1 MTGMKSGSG
10 SDPFET
16 DSNNDD
22 AEGSAS
28 NEAETTDT
36 PEENG
41 QATADTHKQAGTA
54 TADHSE
60 SLESTSRTNREGLPY
75 IYARNGVK
83 DDRKMIQY
91 FLQEE
96 TEAIEND
103 VKRAVESEL
112 GTDVY
117 LTDLREALVRVA
129 AKHPEEVADEL
140 RDWGYE
146 YEED

>member
-1 MTGMKSGSG
+1 MKSGSG

-22 AEGSAS
+22 AEESAD

-41 QATADTHKQAGTA
+41 QDTAETQDHEQADSA

-60 SLESTSRTNREGLPY
+60 SIESTSRTDREGLPY
-75 IYARNGVK
+75 IYGRNSVK

-91 FLQEE
+91 FLREE
-96 TEAIEND
+96 TEAIEDD

-112 GTDVY
+112 GTDVL

-129 AKHPEEVADEL
+129 AEHPEEVADEL